1 MNKDNTAFDKS
12 KMPITLGNKNDA
24 GLVEDNGDDEQDA
37 SVPDES
43 VQDEEP
49 AEDTEENSEQPEEG
63 SEEQPEGG
71 FPFLPDVENR

>member
-1 MNKDNTAFDKS
+1 M
-12 KMPITLGNKNDA
+12 
-24 GLVEDNGDDEQDA
+24 
-37 SVPDES
+37 PDES